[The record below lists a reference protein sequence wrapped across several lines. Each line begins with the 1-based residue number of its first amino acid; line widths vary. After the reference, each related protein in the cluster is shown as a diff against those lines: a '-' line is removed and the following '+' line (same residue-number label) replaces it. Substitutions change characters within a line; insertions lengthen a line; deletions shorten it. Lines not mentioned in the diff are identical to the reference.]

1 MVSKVGQGSEFWF
14 VLPMPFDLQSHA
26 TPLQA
31 LSQLHLLVAD
41 DSASVRDALA
51 LCADCL
57 HWTAETVESAGFERG
72 MPTDAV
78 DPVWYIKAGRL
89 DMNALLRAFQK
100 FYRRHSEAWLGKY
113 DFREV
118 GRQLLLM
125 AFLQR
130 ILNGD
135 GRIEREMAVGNG
147 RCDLWIEFGG
157 EQFVLELK
165 LNRDEWSEEDGLEQ
179 IARYLSRLG
188 LEHGYLMLFELDSE
202 KPWEKRLRWEEREC
216 AGKRVTLVGM

>member
-1 MVSKVGQGSEFWF
+1 
-14 VLPMPFDLQSHA
+14 
-26 TPLQA
+26 
-31 LSQLHLLVAD
+31 
-41 DSASVRDALA
+41 
-51 LCADCL
+51 
-57 HWTAETVESAGFERG
+57 

-78 DPVWYIKAGRL
+78 DPAWYIKAGQL

-100 FYRRHSEAWLGKY
+100 FYRRHAEAWLGKY

-130 ILNGD
+130 ILNGG
-135 GRIEREMAVGNG
+135 GRVEREMAVGNG

-157 EQFVLELK
+157 EQFVIELK
-165 LNRDEWSEEDGLEQ
+165 LNHDQWSEEDGLAQ
-179 IARYLSRLG
+179 IAHYLSRMG
-188 LEHGYLMLFELDSE
+188 LDHGYLLLFELDSQ

-216 AGKRVTLVGM
+216 AGKQITLVGM